1 MKIKEGILLKVDNK
15 DFVNG
20 TLTIPEGVKQISDDF
35 SQNSKNL
42 IDLEKVVFP
51 KMFTSIGKRAFSGCK
66 RLKEVVF
73 GDRIISIKEEAFK
86 GCGIEILNLPE
97 DIEIIKDNA
106 FADCKQLKKVIFPK
120 SSYTLGMSVFS
131 GCNSLTGDL
140 ELGKVENIGSSAFK
154 NCVNIKSVTINSDK
168 LKAIGS
174 NAFNCCRSL
183 KTVKL
188 PDSLSSI
195 GSSTFIGC
203 EKLESI
209 NLPEKLTTIP
219 DCLFMNCHKLKE
231 IKIPDRVMTIYA
243 SAFYKCHNLR
253 KVTLPKELHA
263 IGSMAFLECYKLK
276 NIELPEGL
284 VHISD
289 KAFADCWNLKSVS
302 FPTTLEIINFGAF
315 DRCFKLKEVD
325 LYNTQVDKCAFQ
337 DCLSLTDFT
346 LREGSVETTTFTKCK
361 NIKNIRIGEKVKFL
375 EIPFSSSKRLKK
387 IYKEGNLFV
396 ISNNIKNMD
405 AIDIEKLNDAYI
417 SALTTVWDKRKNFMA
432 DIKNDNL
439 LRLYNL
445 IYKELESEDFAEFFN
460 AKNVKFFKQLP
471 NLPKEDEDFNAF
483 CRFYYNLGGFL
494 APVEETHT
502 SKAGKEITEKV
513 DYAQIVGEFLK
524 EQLEQEKN
532 IFIQSNDLFLEM
544 KFGRFKR
551 DFTKF
556 ITKKE
561 NFEKLCTQLH
571 RDKMFIQNCYLQ
583 YENVQRT
590 NTSHKGEQ
598 RQLKITA
605 EKFIDYFTKDK
616 YKGVTPENYDIAS
629 TISPYFNKQ
638 ESFDSALEIRQEKEE
653 NNTSDHILGEP
664 LSEVDVFGQIEELS
678 KMIKTKGESTVK
690 IMNDIAQDNFTFE
703 WLAKNDPKNYILGKF
718 CHCCAHLESAGYT
731 FMRAS
736 IVHPD
741 VQNLVIK
748 NDENDIIAKATLY
761 VNRKQGY
768 GLFNNIEINKYMLGE
783 DRKLI
788 FRKFQLAAA
797 SFIKKYNSLNP
808 ECPIKKI
815 NVGMGH
821 NDAREI
827 IEKKLERE
835 KTLLESIKYEEYGS
849 IDKRGMSESDEEQYI
864 VWKDLT

>member
-1 MKIKEGILLKVDNK
+1 MIKYILKKRVVMEIKEGILLKVDNK

-51 KMFTSIGKRAFSGCK
+51 KMITSIGERAFSGCK

-73 GDRIISIKEEAFK
+73 GQRIISIKEEAFE

-97 DIEIIKDNA
+97 NIEIIKDDA
-106 FADCKQLKKVIFPK
+106 FADCKHLKKVVFPK

-131 GCNSLTGDL
+131 GCNCLTGDL
-140 ELGKVENIGSSAFK
+140 ELGKVEKIGSFAFE
-154 NCVNIKSVTINSDK
+154 NCVNIKSVSINSDK
-168 LKAIGS
+168 LKAIDN
-174 NAFNCCRSL
+174 NAFNCCKSL

-195 GSSTFIGC
+195 GSCAFIGC

-219 DCLFMNCHKLKE
+219 SCLFMNCHALKE
-231 IKIPDRVMTIYA
+231 IEIPDRVMTIYVN
-243 SAFYKCHNLR
+243 AFYKCHNLR
-253 KVTLPKELHA
+253 KVVFPKELHA
-263 IGSMAFLECYKLK
+263 IESMAFLECYKLK

-337 DCLSLTDFT
+337 ECLSLSDFT

-361 NIKNIRIGEKVKFL
+361 NIKNIRIGKKVKFL

-396 ISNNIKNMD
+396 ISNNIKNVD

-432 DIKNDNL
+432 DIKNENL

-445 IYKELESEDFAEFFN
+445 IYKELESEVFAEFFN
-460 AKNVKFFKQLP
+460 AKNVKFFKHLP

-502 SKAGKEITEKV
+502 SKTGKEITEKV

-532 IFIQSNDLFLEM
+532 IFIQSNDLFLEL
-544 KFGRFKR
+544 KFGRFKS

-556 ITKKE
+556 FTKKE
-561 NFEKLCTQLH
+561 NFEKLCAQLH
-571 RDKMFIQNCYLQ
+571 RDKMFIQRCYLQ

-616 YKGVTPENYDIAS
+616 YKGITPENYDIAS

-638 ESFDSALEIRQEKEE
+638 ESFDSAL
-653 NNTSDHILGEP
+653 
-664 LSEVDVFGQIEELS
+664 
-678 KMIKTKGESTVK
+678 
-690 IMNDIAQDNFTFE
+690 
-703 WLAKNDPKNYILGKF
+703 
-718 CHCCAHLESAGYT
+718 
-731 FMRAS
+731 
-736 IVHPD
+736 
-741 VQNLVIK
+741 
-748 NDENDIIAKATLY
+748 
-761 VNRKQGY
+761 
-768 GLFNNIEINKYMLGE
+768 
-783 DRKLI
+783 
-788 FRKFQLAAA
+788 
-797 SFIKKYNSLNP
+797 
-808 ECPIKKI
+808 
-815 NVGMGH
+815 
-821 NDAREI
+821 
-827 IEKKLERE
+827 
-835 KTLLESIKYEEYGS
+835 
-849 IDKRGMSESDEEQYI
+849 
-864 VWKDLT
+864 